1 MTNTTSSNE
10 APYPKTVFSPAF
22 IQQHGGIEDV
32 LGEFLEVQMKDIQRA
47 FRHRYPSVDKGS
59 VQKLLGRFVTLEGT
73 KRPMPLAEINP
84 PVLNEEQLLFCLER
98 METARILRQE
108 EGMFELA
115 HDTLALHI
123 AEQRSADEIAFLE
136 VVKMIKDR
144 HQFYAKSKTLLN
156 ANELQLVAYN
166 KTALEKETLLD
177 AEEWTYIAKSQRDK
191 TNRLRLRQLLLVGLI
206 AILSSF
212 SAFSYFQSKKA
223 QQKEQ
228 EAIEAQQAA
237 EANLQQLKVEQAQKT
252 AAKYKAHLALGK
264 SLMAQDNHLEAIKEF
279 ETALA
284 FNEYGEEAQRL
295 QEEAAS
301 RAGSNQR
308 FEQLI
313 KEGATLEAG
322 GAGTLVDALGKYQQ
336 ALQLNFNNPLAERKL
351 AGVQEKL
358 KNAFDKFVQDGD
370 AFFAAADFEFA
381 LKNYQQALR
390 IKPNE
395 SPLKEKVIACKQKLN
410 L

>member
-1 MTNTTSSNE
+1 MTELTSPNETT
-10 APYPKTVFSPAF
+10 YPQTVFSPAF
-22 IQQHGGIEDV
+22 IQKHGGIKDV
-32 LGEFLEVQMKDIQRA
+32 LGEFLEAQMKDIQRA
-47 FRHRYPSVDKGS
+47 FRHRYPEVNKTT

-73 KRPMPLAEINP
+73 KRPMSLQEINHP
-84 PVLNEEQLLFCLER
+84 ELNEEQLLFCLER

-144 HQFYAKSKTLLN
+144 YQLYSQTQTLLN

-166 KTALEKETLLD
+166 QPALRKEALLD
-177 AEEWTYIAKSQRDK
+177 AEEWSYIEKSKSDK
-191 TNRLRLRQLLLVGLI
+191 TRRLRLRQLLIVGLI

-212 SAFSYFQSKKA
+212 SVFSYIQSTKA
-223 QQKEQ
+223 QQKER
-228 EAIEAQQAA
+228 EALEAQQAA
-237 EANLQQLKVEQAQKT
+237 EENLQQLKVEQAQKT
-252 AAKYKAHLALGK
+252 AAKYKEHLALGK
-264 SLMAQDNHLEAIKEF
+264 SLMAQNNYLEAIKEF

-284 FNEYGEEAQRL
+284 FNENGEEAQQL

-301 RAGSNQR
+301 RAGFSER
-308 FEQLI
+308 FARLMR
-313 KEGATLEAG
+313 EGGVLEAG
-322 GAGTLVDALGKYQQ
+322 GASTLIDALGKYQQ
-336 ALQLNFNNPLAERKL
+336 ARQLNFNNSLAQDKIEGLQGKL
-351 AGVQEKL
+351 E
-358 KNAFDKFVQDGD
+358 NAFDKFVKDGD
-370 AFFAAADFEFA
+370 TFFEADGFEFA

-390 IKPNE
+390 IKPGQAQ
-395 SPLKEKVIACKQKLN
+395 LQQKIAACKQKLN